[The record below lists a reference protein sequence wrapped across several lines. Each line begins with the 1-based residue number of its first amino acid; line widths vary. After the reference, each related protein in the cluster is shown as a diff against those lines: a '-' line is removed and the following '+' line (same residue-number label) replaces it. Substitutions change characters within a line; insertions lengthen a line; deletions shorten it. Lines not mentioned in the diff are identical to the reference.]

1 MAAVVVVKTETHYEI
16 SGEEFVAAQTRKIER
31 EFKCSR
37 PKPRNR
43 QMGFKGTDKP
53 KRQVPWEK

>member
-1 MAAVVVVKTETHYEI
+1 MKTSSSHEI
-16 SGEEFVAAQTRKIER
+16 SGDEFVAAQTRKIER

-43 QMGFKGTDKP
+43 QMGFKGKDEP
-53 KRQVPWEK
+53 RRRVPWEK

>member
-1 MAAVVVVKTETHYEI
+1 MKKETSYEI

-43 QMGFKGTDKP
+43 QMGFKGTDRP
-53 KRQVPWEK
+53 KRPLPWEK

>member
-1 MAAVVVVKTETHYEI
+1 MKTESSYEI

-43 QMGFKGTDKP
+43 KMGFKGTDKP
-53 KRQVPWEK
+53 QRPVPWGK

>member
-1 MAAVVVVKTETHYEI
+1 MTTKEI
-16 SGEEFVAAQTRKIER
+16 SGDEFVARQTRQIER

-43 QMGFKGTDKP
+43 AMGFKGNDRP
-53 KRQVPWEK
+53 KRFLFLPDVPVK